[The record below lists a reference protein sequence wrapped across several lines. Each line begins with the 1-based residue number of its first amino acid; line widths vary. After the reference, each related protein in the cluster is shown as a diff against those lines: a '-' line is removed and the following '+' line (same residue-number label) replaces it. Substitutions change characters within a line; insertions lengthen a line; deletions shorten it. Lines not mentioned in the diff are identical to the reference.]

1 MTHLPI
7 NAVERE
13 TGLNKD
19 LLRMWERRYG
29 FPAPLRDVNGD
40 RLYPPE
46 QVEKLSLLR
55 RLLDQG
61 HRPGRLMKMDEAELR
76 ELASPA
82 AHSQALSV
90 EGSAQ
95 AELIALLGQHD
106 VAAIQHYL
114 HVQQTRQS
122 LRDFVCGFLADANR
136 AVGDA
141 WMRGQ
146 ISIAEEQL
154 YTEQVI
160 RVLRQLMQNLP
171 LGSRAPRCLLTT
183 VSGELHGLGL
193 LMVEAILRLAGC
205 NPVNLGPN
213 LPLLEIASAAK
224 AHRCDVVILSYSAAY
239 PATEIAKTLQDLQA
253 LLPANTALWSGGH
266 GVRLLR
272 RKPAGVQL
280 TPEMADLE
288 LQLAAWQ
295 STQLDD

>member
-1 MTHLPI
+1 MASLPI

-29 FPAPLRDVNGD
+29 FPAPLRDDNGD

-76 ELASPA
+76 ELAAPA
-82 AHSQALSV
+82 ASQLAQP
-90 EGSAQ
+90 EAGSAQ
-95 AELIALLGQHD
+95 AELITLLGKHD
-106 VAAIQHYL
+106 VAAIQHHL
-114 HVQQTRQS
+114 HIQQTRQS
-122 LRDFVCGFLADANR
+122 LRDFVCNYLADANR

-141 WMRGQ
+141 WMHGQ
-146 ISIAEEQL
+146 ISIAEEHL
-154 YTEQVI
+154 YTEQVT

-171 LGSRAPRCLLTT
+171 VGTRAPRCLLTT

-213 LPLLEIASAAK
+213 LPLLEIAAAAK

-239 PATEIAKTLQDLQA
+239 PANEIAKTIQDVKMM
-253 LLPANTALWSGGH
+253 LPDNTALWCGGA

-280 TPEMADLE
+280 TPDMADLE
-288 LQLAAWQ
+288 QTLADWQ
-295 STQLDD
+295 RN